1 MSISRDR
8 DPTPPAELPASLYVG
23 FAVASIGGPIALLT
37 LLPGTAGDGLDS
49 AGLVVLLAL
58 AVFAAPLGIWL
69 SYSGSVVSPGG
80 LSAFVRAAAGR
91 RAAAAHGW
99 IWALAYFLY
108 LPYTVT
114 FVVYDL
120 LPPVFPGI
128 SGYRSSLEL
137 LLPVALV
144 GLVLLPLRVVLACVG
159 LLAVAQLAVMLV
171 LAGFELSHTSAA
183 LAAHPNLN
191 DTGRATGGTALLFI
205 CASLPLY
212 LGAEVRGG
220 SRTVRRGLAAAV
232 ALVGAVFLIA
242 ASPLSGVPEEL
253 RNTAVPG
260 AAIAQAYGGRGLA
273 VAVGL
278 LTAAST
284 CALILAEYLALA
296 RLLHWL
302 HGPPVRQLLLWLA
315 VPFVA
320 ADAVSL
326 VDPDRF
332 YDDLLKPSLGALF
345 VSQLVVFA
353 VFPRFRRGALAI
365 GAATVAC
372 GLAIWGLYILIAGGA
387 ST

>member
-1 MSISRDR
+1 
-8 DPTPPAELPASLYVG
+8 V
-23 FAVASIGGPIALLT
+23 
-37 LLPGTAGDGLDS
+37 
-49 AGLVVLLAL
+49 
-58 AVFAAPLGIWL
+58 
-69 SYSGSVVSPGG
+69 
-80 LSAFVRAAAGR
+80 
-91 RAAAAHGW
+91 
-99 IWALAYFLY
+99 
-108 LPYTVT
+108 
-114 FVVYDL
+114 
-120 LPPVFPGI
+120 
-128 SGYRSSLEL
+128 
-137 LLPVALV
+137 
-144 GLVLLPLRVVLACVG
+144 
-159 LLAVAQLAVMLV
+159 
-171 LAGFELSHTSAA
+171 
-183 LAAHPNLN
+183 
-191 DTGRATGGTALLFI
+191 
-205 CASLPLY
+205 
-212 LGAEVRGG
+212 
-220 SRTVRRGLAAAV
+220 AAV

-242 ASPLSGVPEEL
+242 AIPLSGVPEEL

-365 GAATVAC
+365 GAATVAS

>member
-91 RAAAAHGW
+91 RAAVAHGW
-99 IWALAYFLY
+99 VWALAYFLY

-144 GLVLLPLRVVLACVG
+144 GVVLLPLRVVLACVG

-183 LAAHPNLN
+183 LAAHPNVN

-242 ASPLSGVPEEL
+242 AIPLSGVPEEL

-365 GAATVAC
+365 GAATVAS

>member
-91 RAAAAHGW
+91 RAAVAHGW
-99 IWALAYFLY
+99 VWALAYFLY

-183 LAAHPNLN
+183 LAAHPNVN

-220 SRTVRRGLAAAV
+220 SRTVRRGLVAAV

-242 ASPLSGVPEEL
+242 AIPLSGVPEEL

-365 GAATVAC
+365 GAATVAS

>member
-8 DPTPPAELPASLYVG
+8 DPTPPAELPASLYLG

-49 AGLVVLLAL
+49 AGLVVLLSL

-91 RAAAAHGW
+91 RAAVAHGW
-99 IWALAYFLY
+99 VWALAYFLY

-183 LAAHPNLN
+183 LAAHPNVN

-220 SRTVRRGLAAAV
+220 SRTVRRGLVAAV

-242 ASPLSGVPEEL
+242 AIPLSGVPEEL

-365 GAATVAC
+365 GAATVAS

>member
-91 RAAAAHGW
+91 RAAVAHGW
-99 IWALAYFLY
+99 VWALAYFLY

-183 LAAHPNLN
+183 LAAHPNVN

-242 ASPLSGVPEEL
+242 AIPLSGVPEEL

-365 GAATVAC
+365 GAATVAS